1 MVSIKHWVGV
11 CELAAQKQ
19 EKWGGVGLVWGWGG
33 DGGWGVE
40 TVVELL
46 SWIGCV
52 VEPRYVALVTD

>member
-1 MVSIKHWVGV
+1 MSLLRKS
-11 CELAAQKQ
+11 K
-19 EKWGGVGLVWGWGG
+19 KWGGVGLVWGWGG